1 MKQQLAKI
9 ILSLITVGGLFLFG
23 ATSVLAQVDLYTPYT
38 GLSVTPGESINYSV
52 DVNNQSSS
60 VEHLTFDINDLPEEW
75 SSTITSGGND
85 IRQLSVDGNGTQTI
99 DLEIRV
105 PLQVEKGDYH
115 FELVAKTSEGS
126 KSTLPF
132 LVEVSEKGTF
142 DSEINV
148 DQPNLEGHTTAS
160 FTYSID
166 LRNRTANEQNYSLNA
181 QVPAGW
187 GVQFTSGSD
196 SITSVT
202 LEPGEE
208 GTINVDVTPA
218 EKATADTYEI
228 PIQASASG
236 TSAEATLEAVITG
249 SYALDITTPDGRL
262 STDITAGRSKTVD
275 LLVKNTGTATLNDV
289 KITASTPPNWESE
302 FDNSTIPTLEAGD
315 TTTIKAT
322 LTASDDAIA
331 GDYEATFSAEATETS
346 ANAAFRVSVEAS
358 TLWGLIGIAIILAVL
373 GGLYYLFRKYGR
385 R

>member
-218 EKATADTYEI
+218 ENATADTYEI

-346 ANAAFRVSVEAS
+346 ANAAFRVSVETS
-358 TLWGLIGIAIILAVL
+358 TL
-373 GGLYYLFRKYGR
+373 
-385 R
+385 

>member
-1 MKQQLAKI
+1 
-9 ILSLITVGGLFLFG
+9 
-23 ATSVLAQVDLYTPYT
+23 
-38 GLSVTPGESINYSV
+38 
-52 DVNNQSSS
+52 
-60 VEHLTFDINDLPEEW
+60 
-75 SSTITSGGND
+75 
-85 IRQLSVDGNGTQTI
+85 

-218 EKATADTYEI
+218 ENATADTYEI

-236 TSAEATLEAVITG
+236 T
-249 SYALDITTPDGRL
+249 
-262 STDITAGRSKTVD
+262 
-275 LLVKNTGTATLNDV
+275 
-289 KITASTPPNWESE
+289 
-302 FDNSTIPTLEAGD
+302 
-315 TTTIKAT
+315 
-322 LTASDDAIA
+322 
-331 GDYEATFSAEATETS
+331 
-346 ANAAFRVSVEAS
+346 
-358 TLWGLIGIAIILAVL
+358 
-373 GGLYYLFRKYGR
+373 
-385 R
+385 